1 LRRRREDCSDQ
12 RVSDRVRTAGSGEK
26 AATDKKTDAAAGV
39 GVVRTGEI
47 VANRFLLS
55 SY

>member
-1 LRRRREDCSDQ
+1 
-12 RVSDRVRTAGSGEK
+12 VRTAGSGEK

-47 VANRFLLS
+47 VANRFLLC

>member
-1 LRRRREDCSDQ
+1 VEGVPSSPAWRLAK
-12 RVSDRVRTAGSGEK
+12 TAGGGEK